1 MAARRAPTARNDRAE
16 RACPRVEAPVEIQ
29 IMGEDS
35 LDVLHARDVSTS
47 GLGVY
52 AAHGFEGFDLA
63 REVDLVITL
72 PGHRP
77 FLATGYVRHRTWRDS
92 RWFFGVEF
100 TDLAARDR
108 EAIGRYVARRLANRG

>member
-16 RACPRVEAPVEIQ
+16 RACPRADAPVEIQ

-52 AAHGFEGFDLA
+52 ADHEFEGFDLA

-72 PGHRP
+72 PGRRP
-77 FLATGYVRHRTWRDS
+77 FLATGYVRHRTRRDS

-100 TDLAARDR
+100 TDLAPRDR
-108 EAIGRYVARRLANRG
+108 AAIDRYVTSRNRGRG

>member
-1 MAARRAPTARNDRAE
+1 MALRRAPTARKQRAARATPRAE
-16 RACPRVEAPVEIQ
+16 EPVEIQ
-29 IMGEDS
+29 IMGLDS
-35 LDVLHARDVSTS
+35 LDVLRARDVSTS

-52 AAHGFEGFDLA
+52 ASHGFEGFDLA

-72 PGHRP
+72 PGRRP

-100 TDLAARDR
+100 TDLSRRDR
-108 EAIGRYVARRLANRG
+108 DAIDRYVTRRNRERE